1 MEESFE
7 WSGLL
12 HVPVMAEAVVDHLI
26 KQSTRIIVD
35 CTFGTGGHS
44 LELLKRA
51 PDSAF
56 LIGIDL
62 DDEALEIGSRRLSQY
77 RSRILLK
84 RGNFGQ
90 ISTILGEY
98 AGMVDA
104 LLIDCGVSRLQVIK
118 PQRGFSFDREGPL
131 DMRFD
136 RSSGIDASRFLS
148 QISFEQLSDLLLR
161 FGEKRGKEI
170 ARAILER
177 REKGAIRTTS
187 DLADAVKSVVRFK
200 VAKSLARVFL
210 AIRASA
216 NKELENL
223 ANALDSL
230 PLLMNKGGRVCVIS
244 YHSLEDKIVKDAFR
258 KYSGRC
264 ICPPGSLS
272 CTCGRVEAFRVVTKK
287 PLKPGSDEVRKNPWA
302 RSAKMRVM
310 ERCD

>member
-7 WSGLL
+7 CSGLL
-12 HVPVMAEAVVDHLI
+12 HIPVMVEAVVDHLI
-26 KQSTRIIVD
+26 RKSTRVIVD

-77 RSRILLK
+77 MSRVLLK
-84 RGNFGQ
+84 RANFGE
-90 ISTILGEY
+90 ISTILADY

-104 LLIDCGVSRLQVIK
+104 LLIDCGVSRLQVMK

-136 RSSGIDASRFLS
+136 RSSQFDARKFLNRV
-148 QISFEQLSDLLLR
+148 SFEELSDLLLK
-161 FGEKRGKEI
+161 FGEKRGREI

-177 REKGAIRTTS
+177 GEKGAIRTTS

-200 VAKSLARVFL
+200 AAKSLARVFL
-210 AIRASA
+210 AIRAST
-216 NKELENL
+216 NRELENL

-244 YHSLEDKIVKDAFR
+244 YHSLEDTIVKNAF
-258 KYSGRC
+258 KKLSGKC

-272 CTCGRVEAFRVVTKK
+272 CTCGKVEAFRVITKK
-287 PLKPGSDEVRKNPWA
+287 PLKPGDDQIRRNPWA